1 MIELSENT
9 SLQELQSLSFWK
21 KGEII
26 QDSSSA
32 GPSNMNLVLRIQTS
46 RRNVILKQSKS
57 YVRKFPQIPAP
68 IERINVEY
76 EFLKLL
82 ENHPQAYSMIP
93 KILDFDPQNHMLL
106 MEDLGIGKDFSGI
119 YSQVQHLSEQDI
131 STLVGFLNILHG
143 IHPQN
148 FPKNLEMRML
158 NHEHIFRFPFLEE
171 NGFDLD
177 TIQPGLQEL
186 ALEFKKDEPLKARIE
201 ALGNRYLAEGNTLL
215 HGDFYPGS
223 WLSVNSGLKVIDP
236 EFAFRGDRE
245 FDLGVFIAHLDLGQQ
260 SDSLENL
267 VLASYQ
273 HSFQTPLLNGYRG
286 VEILRRLIG
295 IAQLPV
301 ALTLSQKQELMNFAK
316 SLILDFHE

>member
-21 KGEII
+21 NEEII
-26 QDSSSA
+26 QSSSPA

-119 YSQVQHLSEQDI
+119 YSHVQHLSEQDI

-158 NHEHIFRFPFLEE
+158 NHEHIFRFPFMEE

-177 TIQPGLQEL
+177 TIQPGLQKL
-186 ALEFKKDEPLKARIE
+186 SLEIKQDKSLKERIE
-201 ALGNRYLAEGNTLL
+201 ALGKRYLAEGDTLL

-223 WLSVNSGLKVIDP
+223 WLGLSSGVKVIDP

-245 FDLGVFIAHLDLGQQ
+245 FDLGVLLAHLDLGQQ
-260 SDSLENL
+260 GDSLENL

-301 ALTLSQKQELMNFAK
+301 ALTLSQ
-316 SLILDFHE
+316 